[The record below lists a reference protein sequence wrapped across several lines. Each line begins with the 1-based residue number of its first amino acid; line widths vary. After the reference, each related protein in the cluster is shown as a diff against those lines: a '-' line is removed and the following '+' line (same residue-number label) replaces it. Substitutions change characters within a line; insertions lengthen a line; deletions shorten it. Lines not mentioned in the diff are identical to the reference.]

1 MLILQQIKIYCSK
14 FQYKIKLMDTQ
25 IVNVNDA
32 SKYLDK
38 LIDMAIAYGP
48 KVLLAIVVLII
59 GLFVIGKFSSALG
72 KVLRKR
78 QTDVTLTSFLVNM
91 IGMALKVLLIIS
103 VAQMVGIETTSFVAV
118 MAAASLAIGMA
129 LQGSL
134 GNFAGGAL
142 ILFFR
147 PYKIG
152 DLVEAQGHLGHVKE
166 IQLFTTHIVTGTN
179 RLVIIP
185 NGPMSNGSIINH
197 SAEGRVRVDIK
208 IAIAGDEDI
217 DKARAEVLKVLNA
230 NELVLKTPA
239 PSVNVSALGDNF
251 IQLDVLSYCEPG
263 NYWAVFYGTQESIKK
278 AFVAASLRG
287 PQPLRIIQQG

>member
-1 MLILQQIKIYCSK
+1 ME
-14 FQYKIKLMDTQ
+14 TQ
-25 IVNVNDA
+25 IVSVDGA

-48 KVLLAIVVLII
+48 KVLLAVIVLIV
-59 GLFVIGKFSSALG
+59 GLFIINKLSG
-72 KVLRKR
+72 VLSKILKRR
-78 QTDVTLTSFLVNM
+78 QTDVTLTSFLVNL

-152 DLVEAQGHLGHVKE
+152 DLVEAQGHVGHVKE
-166 IQLFTTHIVTGTN
+166 IQLFTTHIITPTN

-185 NGPMSNGSIINH
+185 NGPMSNGSIVNH

-217 DKARAEVLKVLNA
+217 DKARTEVLKVLNA
-230 NELVLKTPA
+230 NDLILKTPA

-251 IQLDVLSYCEPG
+251 IHFDVLSYCDPG
-263 NYWAVFYGTQESIKK
+263 NYWAVFYGTQEQIKK
-278 AFVAASLRG
+278 AFVMASVKG

>member
-1 MLILQQIKIYCSK
+1 ME
-14 FQYKIKLMDTQ
+14 TQ
-25 IVNVNDA
+25 IVSVDGA

-48 KVLLAIVVLII
+48 KVLLAVIVLIV
-59 GLFVIGKFSSALG
+59 GLFIINKLSGILSKIL
-72 KVLRKR
+72 KRR
-78 QTDVTLTSFLVNM
+78 QTDVTLTSFLVNL
-91 IGMALKVLLIIS
+91 ISMALKVLLIIS

-152 DLVEAQGHLGHVKE
+152 DLVEAQGHVGHVKE
-166 IQLFTTHIVTGTN
+166 IQLFTTHIITPTN

-185 NGPMSNGSIINH
+185 NGPMSNGSIVNH

-217 DKARAEVLKVLNA
+217 DKARTEVLKVLNA
-230 NELVLKTPA
+230 NDLILKTPA

-251 IQLDVLSYCEPG
+251 IHFDVLSYCDPG
-263 NYWAVFYGTQESIKK
+263 NYWAVFYGTQEQIKK
-278 AFVAASLRG
+278 AFVMASVKG

>member
-1 MLILQQIKIYCSK
+1 ME
-14 FQYKIKLMDTQ
+14 TQ
-25 IVNVNDA
+25 IVSVDGA

-38 LIDMAIAYGP
+38 FIDMAIAYGP
-48 KVLLAIVVLII
+48 KVLLAVIVLIV
-59 GLFVIGKFSSALG
+59 GLFIINKLSG
-72 KVLRKR
+72 VLSKILKRR
-78 QTDVTLTSFLVNM
+78 QTDVTLTSFLVNL
-91 IGMALKVLLIIS
+91 ISMALKVLLIIS

-152 DLVEAQGHLGHVKE
+152 DLVEAQGHVGHVKE
-166 IQLFTTHIVTGTN
+166 IQLFTTHIITPTN

-185 NGPMSNGSIINH
+185 NGPMSNGSIVNH

-217 DKARAEVLKVLNA
+217 DKARTEVLKVLNA
-230 NELVLKTPA
+230 NDLILKTPA

-251 IQLDVLSYCEPG
+251 IHFDVLSYCEPG
-263 NYWAVFYGTQESIKK
+263 NYWAVFYGTQEQIKK
-278 AFVAASLRG
+278 AFVAASVKG
-287 PQPLRIIQQG
+287 PQPLRIIQLG

>member
-1 MLILQQIKIYCSK
+1 ME
-14 FQYKIKLMDTQ
+14 TQ
-25 IVNVNDA
+25 IVSVDGA

-48 KVLLAIVVLII
+48 KVLLAVIVLIV
-59 GLFVIGKFSSALG
+59 GLFIINKLSG
-72 KVLRKR
+72 VLSKILKRR
-78 QTDVTLTSFLVNM
+78 QTDVTLTSFLVNL
-91 IGMALKVLLIIS
+91 ISMALKVLLIIS

-152 DLVEAQGHLGHVKE
+152 DLVEAQGHVGHVKE
-166 IQLFTTHIVTGTN
+166 IQLFTTHIITPTN

-185 NGPMSNGSIINH
+185 NGPMSNGSIVNH

-217 DKARAEVLKVLNA
+217 DKARTEVLKVLNA
-230 NELVLKTPA
+230 NDLILKTPA

-251 IQLDVLSYCEPG
+251 IHFDVLSYCDPG
-263 NYWAVFYGTQESIKK
+263 NYWAVFYGTQEQIKK
-278 AFVAASLRG
+278 AFVMASVKG